1 MKLPKAIAVGLCM
14 SITGLAAS
22 ASAYAS
28 SDKPVTLRVISSMA
42 TRQVL
47 SELVVPFEKQS
58 GYRIELAS
66 VGGVN
71 AAKRI
76 EAGEDFD
83 VVILASGAI
92 DTLIAS
98 GKVVP
103 DSKTCLVKSGVAI
116 AVREGATR
124 MDIGSEEA
132 VKQAVLS
139 AKTVGYS
146 TGPSGVYLFELFQR
160 WGIADQIKDRIVQA
174 PAGVPVGALVAK
186 GEVELGFQQLSELL
200 HQEDI
205 TVLGPLPAD
214 IQTVTR
220 FCAGI
225 TVKSAQREA
234 VQALLDYL
242 TSPETNEVKIKNGMD
257 PI

>member
-1 MKLPKAIAVGLCM
+1 MKLPKAIVMGLCM
-14 SITGLAAS
+14 SIVGLTAS
-22 ASAYAS
+22 ASTHAA

-47 SELVVPFEKQS
+47 SDLIAPFEKQS
-58 GYRIELAS
+58 GYRVELES
-66 VGGVN
+66 VGGVT

-92 DTLIAS
+92 DRLIAS
-98 GKVVP
+98 GNVVP
-103 DSKTCLVKSGVAI
+103 GSRVDLVKSGVAV
-116 AVREGATR
+116 AVREGAKAV
-124 MDIGSEEA
+124 DISSEEA
-132 VKQAVLS
+132 VKQAVLN

-160 WGIADQIKDRIVQA
+160 WGIDGQIKDRIVQA
-174 PAGVPVGALVAK
+174 PAGVPVGELVAK
-186 GEVELGFQQLSELL
+186 GDVELGFQQLSELL
-200 HQEDI
+200 HLEGI

-220 FCAGI
+220 FCAGV
-225 TVKSAQREA
+225 TAKSTQREA
-234 VQALLDYL
+234 VQTLLNYL
-242 TSPETNEVKIKNGMD
+242 TSPEANDVKIKNGMD